1 MYSVEGH
8 SENKTTLYSSKQHHS
23 FFYAEYHSNKAVE
36 DFFPNMPQSVFTAI
50 IRYIVIT
57 HYSLGSN
64 YSGTQDS
71 NNRLQELF
79 GHSIYENIQVEQT
92 QHVSP
97 KEMGTLTKTACYFFQ
112 GTQWDFLQDFW
123 GMVCWHTF
131 ILDAVQLCRVSSG
144 EKIVTL
150 NQCSKAWLQ
159 NAVPETNTRRLL
171 GLCKWQQGSCT
182 DSSVDECKKGKGRL
196 AKPFWN

>member
-1 MYSVEGH
+1 MQPCILSKAIQRTKQPCIVQ
-8 SENKTTLYSSKQHHS
+8 SNTTV
-23 FFYAEYHSNKAVE
+23 FFMPNITNKAVE
-36 DFFPNMPQSVFTAI
+36 DFFPNMPQTVFTAI

-71 NNRLQELF
+71 KNRLQELF

-112 GTQWDFLQDFW
+112 GTQWDFLQDF
-123 GMVCWHTF
+123 
-131 ILDAVQLCRVSSG
+131 
-144 EKIVTL
+144 
-150 NQCSKAWLQ
+150 
-159 NAVPETNTRRLL
+159 
-171 GLCKWQQGSCT
+171 
-182 DSSVDECKKGKGRL
+182 
-196 AKPFWN
+196 